1 MKVIL
6 SGHGRM
12 GRMVEEI
19 LTQAGDQVLGVVD
32 QGLFEDPAQVPG
44 EPEVIID
51 FSHPSCL
58 DSLLDFAVKTGC
70 ALVLGTTGYT
80 PEQMQ
85 RIAQAA
91 KAAPIVQSYNYSL
104 GVHLLKKA
112 VEAIA
117 PQLLEAGFDVEIVET
132 HHNQKADA
140 PSGTAKLLLKAIDP
154 EETRP
159 RLYGRE
165 GMIGPRG
172 HEIGIHA
179 LRGGTVAGEHS
190 VYFFGEDE
198 TLELR
203 HSAASRRIFA
213 VGAVRAA
220 RFACGKAPGLY
231 GMDQIVSGG
240 KA

>member
-12 GRMVEEI
+12 GQMIEEI
-19 LTQAGDQVLGVVD
+19 LTQAGDQILGVVD
-32 QGLFEDPAQVPG
+32 QGLFETPDQVPG
-44 EPEVIID
+44 QAQVVID

-58 DSLLDFAVKTGC
+58 DNLLSFARRTGC
-70 ALVLGTTGYT
+70 ALVLGTTGYSR
-80 PEQMQ
+80 EQLAQ
-85 RIAQAA
+85 IAQAA
-91 KAAPIVQSYNYSL
+91 QAAPIVQAYNYSL
-104 GVHLLKKA
+104 GVYLLKKA
-112 VEAIA
+112 VAA
-117 PQLLEAGFDVEIVET
+117 VSAQLLEAGFDAEIVET
-132 HHNQKADA
+132 HHNKKADA

-154 EETRP
+154 AETRP

-165 GMIGPRG
+165 GMLGPRG
-172 HEIGIHA
+172 HEIGVHA

-198 TLELR
+198 TLEFR

-231 GMDQIVSGG
+231 GMDDVMEE